1 LDTRLAERSAI
12 DIIARLGAGDMEVGL
27 VAGVVVLLVL
37 ILVALV
43 VLIYL
48 VARKRGGT
56 AEAAGRAPVDPF
68 ASVGEVAGDPRALKA
83 GDMVE
88 YLGVRYFV
96 RGSVRFTQGGFTWSE
111 HLLDADTAGGGKVWI
126 SVEED
131 PDLEVVW
138 WTAKDVGE
146 LTPDKET
153 LTYEGVRYRRDEH
166 GTADYR
172 GEGTTGVGDSG
183 RVEYVDYEGPGG
195 RYLSFERFGGGE
207 WEAGTGERVPTG
219 TLTIYPGS

>member
-1 LDTRLAERSAI
+1 MLPAVIALLA
-12 DIIARLGAGDMEVGL
+12 
-27 VAGVVVLLVL
+27 L

-43 VLIYL
+43 VLIVVL
-48 VARKRGGT
+48 LRRRPN
-56 AEAAGRAPVDPF
+56 AAQTPPAPTPVDPF

-83 GDMVE
+83 GDLVE

-96 RGSVRFTQGGFTWSE
+96 RGSVRLREGGYTWSE
-111 HLLDADTAGGGKVWI
+111 HLLDADGADTADTVAGTKVWV

-138 WTAKDVGE
+138 WTERDAAG
-146 LTPDKET
+146 LTPDQPT
-153 LTYEGVRYRRDEH
+153 LTLDGVEYRRDEH

-172 GEGTTGVGDSG
+172 TEGTTGLGDTG

-195 RYLSFERFGGGE
+195 RYLSFERFGGGA

-219 TLTIYPGS
+219 TMTIYPGG